1 MINKRFFFI
10 YIILSG
16 CFFGILCIFLTNVG
30 DINVDWTKIFHSF
43 GITFLLGG
51 ILLIAGKS
59 FFDQL
64 KLVNFRAWRTCL
76 FGYFLFIL
84 LVIPKIGDALIIEK
98 EGWLSLY
105 KHPFVWL
112 IIATL
117 VGQLILSLYKRNKPQ
132 MN

>member
-1 MINKRFFFI
+1 MINKRIFFT
-10 YIILSG
+10 YIILSS
-16 CFFGILCIFLTNVG
+16 CFFGILFIFLTNAG
-30 DINVDWTKIFHSF
+30 DINIDWTKVFHSF
-43 GITFLLGG
+43 GVTFLLGG

-64 KLVNFRAWRTCL
+64 KLVSLRAWRACL
-76 FGYFLFIL
+76 FAYFLFIL
-84 LVIPKIGDALIIEK
+84 LVIPKIGDALIVEK

-112 IIATL
+112 ILATL
-117 VGQLILSLYKRNKPQ
+117 VGHLVLLLYRRNKPQ